1 SPKAKI
7 LLHQTWAYEV
17 DSTHSEYVKYDGSQE
32 KMFQALRGA
41 YQRIAEEFS
50 LEQIPCGVVIQNLR
64 KIAAFNYKNGG
75 ASLCRDGFHMDLI
88 YGRYAVAA
96 TWYETILHKSIMDNT
111 FIPAMIDNME
121 VSIEK
126 INLIKKQVSG
136 TLTNFLRK

>member
-1 SPKAKI
+1 
-7 LLHQTWAYEV
+7 
-17 DSTHSEYVKYDGSQE
+17 
-32 KMFQALRGA
+32 
-41 YQRIAEEFS
+41 
-50 LEQIPCGVVIQNLR
+50 
-64 KIAAFNYKNGG
+64 
-75 ASLCRDGFHMDLI
+75 MDLI